1 LTRFSR
7 QNGLGRSVST
17 SGSTTLSSGDSSSFL
32 HEALLYQGPDE
43 FGAVVLPLVRDGIAA
58 NSSILVAVDVEK
70 AAVLRDELGADA
82 ARVRFVDM
90 RDVGRNPARIIPVWR
105 SFVAEHAA
113 RGALGVG
120 EPVWPGRSAAELQEC
135 ELHEALLNVA
145 FSGGPA
151 WRLVCP
157 YDHLNLSASEVA
169 TAFDTHPIVPGFDPD
184 PVKAES
190 AGALERFRAA
200 LDEPSVEPFE
210 TVFATAESLRG
221 LRQIVSAR
229 AREAGVSP
237 DRADDLALAVSEVA
251 ANSVRYGGGGGCLRL
266 WQDGETFVCEVRDH
280 GHIEDPLVGRT
291 APEPVA
297 EGQRG
302 LWLVNQLCDLV
313 QLRSLSDGVVVRLHT
328 GLAGTRVA

>member
-1 LTRFSR
+1 
-7 QNGLGRSVST
+7 
-17 SGSTTLSSGDSSSFL
+17 
-32 HEALLYQGPDE
+32 
-43 FGAVVLPLVRDGIAA
+43 
-58 NSSILVAVDVEK
+58 
-70 AAVLRDELGADA
+70 
-82 ARVRFVDM
+82 M

-157 YDHLNLSASEVA
+157 YDRLNLSASEVA
-169 TAFDTHPIVPGFDPD
+169 TAFDTHPVRSRVRPRSRASRCP
-184 PVKAES
+184 AC
-190 AGALERFRAA
+190 RAA
-200 LDEPSVEPFE
+200 SGLLWTEPSVEPFE

-229 AREAGVSP
+229 ALGAGVSP

-251 ANSVRYGGGGGCLRL
+251 ANSVRYGGGGGWLRL
-266 WQDGETFVCEVRDH
+266 WRDEGTFVCEVRDH

-313 QLRSLSDGVVVRLHT
+313 QLRSLEDGVVVRLHT
-328 GLAGTRVA
+328 GLAGPRVA